1 MVKKK
6 KALVTGIS
14 GQDAAYLSK
23 YLLDKGYDVIGGER
37 QNASKNLWRLK
48 DLGIDKKIKII
59 PFELLDENNVNKEI
73 RHGNYDEVYNLA
85 AQSYVDKSFTSPIYT
100 SNVNALGVIRI
111 LEAIRQFS
119 KKTKFYQASSSE
131 MYGNSDS
138 KFQDE
143 KTHFKPISP
152 YAISKL
158 HAHWMLGLYRNAYNL
173 YCCSGILF
181 NHESPLRGS
190 EFVSKKIVATLLK

>member
-1 MVKKK
+1 MVKK

-73 RHGNYDEVYNLA
+73 RHGRYDEVYNLA
-85 AQSYVDKSFTSPIYT
+85 AQS
-100 SNVNALGVIRI
+100 
-111 LEAIRQFS
+111 
-119 KKTKFYQASSSE
+119 
-131 MYGNSDS
+131 
-138 KFQDE
+138 
-143 KTHFKPISP
+143 
-152 YAISKL
+152 
-158 HAHWMLGLYRNAYNL
+158 
-173 YCCSGILF
+173 
-181 NHESPLRGS
+181 
-190 EFVSKKIVATLLK
+190 